1 MSLEA
6 EMLELLR
13 PFVEREVRDAL
24 EREKRRWRWASVRQ
38 AAELLDLTPNAVY
51 VRIHRGRLPSV
62 LLDGK
67 RYVDLEALERQMEAL
82 P

>member
-1 MSLEA
+1 MALEA
-6 EMLELLR
+6 ELLELLR
-13 PFVEREVRDAL
+13 PLVERTVREAL
-24 EREKRRWRWASVRQ
+24 ERERRWRWASVRQ
-38 AAELLDLTPNAVY
+38 AAELLDLTPNAIY